1 MHLALELLGL
11 PLPLRDDLTLF
22 VDLFVGVVELERD
35 WERYII
41 KLAQA

>member
-22 VDLFVGVVELERD
+22 VDLFVGIDELERD
-35 WERYII
+35 WERYLT
-41 KLAQA
+41 KFAQA